1 MSRIKCVALTHV
13 WYSLPVN
20 RKELTKYFAKFGKQG
35 GKARAK
41 KLTAEQRKESASKA
55 AKVRWAKQKGKFSR
69 DTET

>member
-13 WYSLPVN
+13 VFFAVN

-41 KLTAEQRKESASKA
+41 KLTSEQRKASASKA
-55 AKVRWAKQKGKFSR
+55 AKARWAKKNAKMKP
-69 DTET
+69 E

>member
-1 MSRIKCVALTHV
+1 
-13 WYSLPVN
+13 VN

-55 AKVRWAKQKGKFSR
+55 AKVRWAKQKGKVSR
-69 DTET
+69 DAET